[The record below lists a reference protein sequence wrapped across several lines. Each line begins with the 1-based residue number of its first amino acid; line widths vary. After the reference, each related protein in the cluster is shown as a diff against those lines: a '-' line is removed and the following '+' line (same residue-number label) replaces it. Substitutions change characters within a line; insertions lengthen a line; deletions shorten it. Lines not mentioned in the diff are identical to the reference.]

1 MEKQNFI
8 NYFNLQVWFWDWK
21 TTKNFRTF
29 DAHQGVCMGVEWHPL
44 EPSKFASCGWDGTI
58 KTYD

>member
-1 MEKQNFI
+1 
-8 NYFNLQVWFWDWK
+8 
-21 TTKNFRTF
+21 
-29 DAHQGVCMGVEWHPL
+29 MGVEWHPL